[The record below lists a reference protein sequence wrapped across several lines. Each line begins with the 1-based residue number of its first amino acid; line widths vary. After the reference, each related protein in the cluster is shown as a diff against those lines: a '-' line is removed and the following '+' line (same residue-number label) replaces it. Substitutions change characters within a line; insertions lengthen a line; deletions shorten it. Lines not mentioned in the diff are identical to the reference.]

1 MKIGSFLTASQN
13 SKQLSHSDDDGENQ
27 VWYNASQGFDNG
39 EEESEGIWWDSKVEI
54 VGETIWFF
62 FRVSLSKFSLEAL
75 SQSWV
80 KGVFILEW
88 ERNVKRQV
96 LQNRG
101 GSRLDLAAWLS
112 REFQSR
118 DNRMASCPVL
128 SCSAPASMTVHL
140 PACLARVQILAGW
153 SRESSRESQPRHSV
167 FLHTLEQSS
176 LYLTHYPYNKPT

>member
-1 MKIGSFLTASQN
+1 MIMVRTRFCYK
-13 SKQLSHSDDDGENQ
+13 
-27 VWYNASQGFDNG
+27 ASQGFDNG

-54 VGETIWFF
+54 VGEAIWFF

-75 SQSWV
+75 FQSWV
-80 KGVFILEW
+80 KRVFILEW
-88 ERNVKRQV
+88 SGMRNVRFF
-96 LQNRG
+96 LNRG
-101 GSRLDLAAWLS
+101 GSRLDLVAWPS
-112 REFQSR
+112 REIQSQ

-153 SRESSRESQPRHSV
+153 SRESSRESSREFQPRHSV

-176 LYLTHYPYNKPT
+176 LYLTHYPYNNPT